1 MIRHSVI
8 LTLYSSLSPSEK
20 MQFFAAVAELKRI
33 PGVQNFEVLKQISS
47 KNPFQFG
54 ISMEFESQEA
64 YDFYSNHSQHVVFV
78 EKYWAACV
86 EAFLEIDYQKLDQ

>member
-1 MIRHSVI
+1 MIRHSVV
-8 LTLYSSLSPSEK
+8 LTLNSSLSESEK
-20 MQFFAAVAELKRI
+20 RQFFDAVGELKQI
-33 PGVQNFEVLKQISS
+33 PGVQKFEVLKQTSS
-47 KNPFQFG
+47 KNSFEYG

>member
-20 MQFFAAVAELKRI
+20 MQFFAAVAELKQI
-33 PGVQNFEVLKQISS
+33 PGVQKFEVLKQTSQ
-47 KNPFQFG
+47 KNPFQYG

-64 YDFYSNHSQHVVFV
+64 YDLYTNHSLHSAFV
-78 EKYWAACV
+78 DKYWAACV
-86 EAFLEIDYQKLDQ
+86 EDFLEIDYQKLDQ